1 MSWVLAF
8 LGFSALI
15 MLHELGHFAAAKL
28 SGMRVERFSL
38 FFPPLII
45 RKQVGETE
53 YAIGATPLGG
63 YVKITGMNPE
73 EDLPPDV
80 APRAYYNQ
88 PVWKRV
94 VVIMAGPTMNL
105 LIAFFIFFGLA
116 FGTSKD
122 STKVFA
128 IAHDGAATGAL
139 QKGDR
144 ILSVDGQA
152 GKRGHLQEQL
162 KTFRR
167 QIGSHRCAG
176 KPVKGCRA
184 GTPAVFRVERNG
196 RVVTI
201 AIRPRYDPAAKR
213 TLVGIAFGEPRH
225 PSVLQA
231 AKISVDEMWFITKA
245 TATTFA
251 QLFKAEKRKQIS
263 GVVGSYEVTRQSF
276 AHDVRQALLILG
288 LISLSQ
294 ALINVLPFLPL
305 DGGHVFWSLVEKV
318 RGRPVP
324 MRVIEQASVIGIM
337 LVAFLFVI
345 GFSNDVGRLTGGG
358 FNAR

>member
-1 MSWVLAF
+1 VSWLLAF

-15 MLHELGHFAAAKL
+15 MLHEAGHFIAAKRT
-28 SGMRVERFSL
+28 GMRVERFAL
-38 FFPPLII
+38 FFPPLIA
-45 RKQVGETE
+45 RRQVGETE

-94 VVIMAGPTMNL
+94 VVIMAGPAMNL
-105 LIAFFIFFGLA
+105 LIAFLIFFGLA

-128 IAHDGAATGAL
+128 VAGTGAAQGVL

-144 ILSVDGQA
+144 ILAVDGHA
-152 GKRGHLQEQL
+152 GHGSVQDRL
-162 KTFRR
+162 KTFRH
-167 QIGSHRCAG
+167 QIGSHKCAG
-176 KPVKGCRA
+176 KPVQGCRA
-184 GTPAVFRVERNG
+184 TTPAVFRVERDG
-196 RVVTI
+196 RVATVS
-201 AIRPRYDPAAKR
+201 IRPKYDAAAKR
-213 TLVGIAFGEPRH
+213 TLVGVAFGEPRH
-225 PSVLQA
+225 PDVPAA

-251 QLFKAEKRKQIS
+251 QLFKAEKRKEIS

-288 LISLSQ
+288 LISLSL
-294 ALINVLPFLPL
+294 ALFNLLPFLPL

-318 RGRPVP
+318 RGKPVP

-337 LVAFLFVI
+337 LVAVLFVI
-345 GFSNDVGRLTGGG
+345 GFSNDVGRLSGGG
-358 FNAR
+358 FNTR

>member
-1 MSWVLAF
+1 VSWLLAF

-15 MLHELGHFAAAKL
+15 MLHEAGHFLAAKRT
-28 SGMRVERFSL
+28 GMRVERFAL
-38 FFPPLII
+38 FFPPLIV
-45 RKQVGETE
+45 RRQVGETE

-94 VVIMAGPTMNL
+94 VVIMAGPAMNL

-116 FGTSKD
+116 FGTSKA

-128 IAHDGAATGAL
+128 LADGGAAQGVLA
-139 QKGDR
+139 KGDR
-144 ILSVDGQA
+144 ILSVDG
-152 GKRGHLQEQL
+152 RTGHGDVQDRL
-162 KTFRR
+162 KAFRH

-176 KPVKGCRA
+176 KPVQGCHA
-184 GTPAVFRVERNG
+184 ATPAVFRVERDG
-196 RVVTI
+196 RVVTV
-201 AIRPRYDPAAKR
+201 AIRPRYDSVAKR
-213 TLVGIAFGEPRH
+213 TLVGVAFGEPRN
-225 PSVLQA
+225 PNVPA
-231 AKISVDEMWFITKA
+231 AARISVDEMWFITKA

-276 AHDVRQALLILG
+276 SHDVRQALLILG
-288 LISLSQ
+288 LISLSL
-294 ALINVLPFLPL
+294 ALFNLLPFLPL

-337 LVAFLFVI
+337 LVAVLFVI
-345 GFSNDVGRLTGGG
+345 GLSNDVGRLSGGG
-358 FNAR
+358 FNTR